1 MLSLL
6 TRPFLLQPQFLDET
20 PRDPSAP
27 SHVMHLPPSLADPAS
42 GATSQ
47 LYSLA
52 GNVLRQYG
60 PAAVAAGSALLHPM
74 NGRAPSVRRE
84 GPATL
89 HRQSNEQMRN
99 LGVQSSYASGS
110 SSAGPPYQPRERTIS
125 SQSRDS
131 SSSASSS
138 PQYSNNPPPGYRPNT
153 YHPRSVSAGPYPVMG
168 GNNGGGR
175 GSVGSRI
182 ERSFVGG
189 YGFEEIRKDEL
200 GDYPPVKA
208 VAMEPPMTPGGTR
221 RSWWFW
227 GQQEVAARGVDD
239 GRAKKDE

>member
-1 MLSLL
+1 
-6 TRPFLLQPQFLDET
+6 
-20 PRDPSAP
+20 
-27 SHVMHLPPSLADPAS
+27 MHQPPSLADPAS

-60 PAAVAAGSALLHPM
+60 PAAIAAGSALLHPM

-110 SSAGPPYQPRERTIS
+110 STAVPPYLPRERTIS

-138 PQYSNNPPPGYRPNT
+138 PQYSKNLPPGYRPNT
-153 YHPRSVSAGPYPVMG
+153 YHPRSVSAGPYSG
-168 GNNGGGR
+168 ASGNNGA
-175 GSVGSRI
+175 SRDPGARL

-189 YGFEEIRKDEL
+189 YGFEEIKRDEL

-208 VAMEPPMTPGGTR
+208 VAMEAPLSPGGTR
-221 RSWWFW
+221 RSWFFW
-227 GQQEVAARGVDD
+227 GQQQAEGGSVD
-239 GRAKKDE
+239 GGHAKDE